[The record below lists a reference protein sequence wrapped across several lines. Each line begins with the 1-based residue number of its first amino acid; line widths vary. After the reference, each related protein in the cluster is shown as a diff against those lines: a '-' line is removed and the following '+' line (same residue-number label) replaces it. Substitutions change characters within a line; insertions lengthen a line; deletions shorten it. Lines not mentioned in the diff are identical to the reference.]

1 MVGRNGHLPVA
12 ARDSDV
18 ERLGDWPFAG
28 LDGQSLLLL
37 SMLLSSG
44 FYEMAIA
51 ANCVMLALSGAAQ
64 TPPKDE
70 FRGLLQQGF
79 ALHQQARFVEA
90 IPLLEKARHM
100 EPDDYFANLL
110 LGIDL
115 LRTDKT
121 KEAIGFLQTAARVN
135 ADEDTPEEYLGE
147 AQARLGHFEQAAA
160 AYMEGVK
167 RGNSSE
173 ESVLAW
179 AGFALERFRQI
190 GEQLRSA
197 EAGVAAM
204 RTLQDEA
211 KQPVGSLRCSASIPL
226 LEKKLEA
233 RSANA
238 ESATKTRHDLSLC
251 YAVEADRAAAQLNTN
266 ARDQGA
272 LHQLRGDVLLRL
284 SNDAAGAQLEYKQAI
299 ALRGQDPALFER
311 MAEAQMSA
319 GDPEGARQSALAAL
333 GIDPHRRAAM
343 GTLATLAMNDRD
355 YEEALPWLEKMKAES
370 PKDRKVEVELGK
382 ALAQT
387 GKPVEALKNLQDA
400 LTAGYPDEKG
410 ALHSLEAKL
419 LRELGRSADAARA
432 ADEAKQLSNAFQS
445 GNRSGSK
452 PNAKQ

>member
-1 MVGRNGHLPVA
+1 
-12 ARDSDV
+12 
-18 ERLGDWPFAG
+18 
-28 LDGQSLLLL
+28 
-37 SMLLSSG
+37 MLLSG
-44 FYEMAIA
+44 GLYELAFA
-51 ANCVMLALSGAAQ
+51 ANCVMLALMGAAQ
-64 TPPKDE
+64 TPPNDE

-90 IPLLEKARHM
+90 IPLLERARRM
-100 EPDDYFANLL
+100 EPNDYFANLL

-121 KEAIGFLQTAARVN
+121 TKAIGFLQTAARVN
-135 ADEDTPEEYLGE
+135 PDEDTPEEYLGE
-147 AQARLGHFEQAAA
+147 AQARLGHFAEAAT
-160 AYMEGVK
+160 AYMESVK
-167 RGNSSE
+167 RARRSE

-190 GEQLRSA
+190 GEQLRSS
-197 EAGVAAM
+197 ETGVAAM

-211 KQPVGSLRCSASIPL
+211 KQPVASLRCSAPIPL

-238 ESATKTRHDLSLC
+238 DSATKTRHDLSLC
-251 YAVEADRAAAQLNTN
+251 YAVEADRAAARLNANTQ
-266 ARDQGA
+266 DQGA

-284 SNDAAGAQLEYKQAI
+284 SNNAAAAQSEYKQAI

-319 GDPEGARQSALAAL
+319 GDPEAARQSAMTAL

-343 GTLATLAMNDRD
+343 GTLATLAMNNRD
-355 YEEALPWLEKMKAES
+355 YEGALPWLEKMKAES
-370 PKDRKVEVELGK
+370 PNDRKVEVELGR

-387 GKPVEALKNLQDA
+387 GKPAEALANLQDA
-400 LTAGYPDEKG
+400 LAGGYPDEKG
-410 ALHSLEAKL
+410 ALHSLEARL
-419 LRELGRSADAARA
+419 LKELGRDAEAARA
-432 ADEAKQLSNAFQS
+432 ADEAKLLSNAFQS

-452 PNAKQ
+452 PNAKE